1 MKYNNEQIDMLRT
14 KIDNKFR
21 ELVIDKHFDELSNN
35 EMAWLKC
42 VSLSS
47 IMTMKKSGY
56 TNDEIM
62 TTFGAHG
69 QTKEQQVKSRV
80 RTMTDEELA
89 VLGLKR
95 I

>member
-1 MKYNNEQIDMLRT
+1 MKYNNEQIKTITDKVNAKLA
-14 KIDNKFR
+14 
-21 ELVIDKHFDELSNN
+21 ELLEKDFDELSNN

-62 TTFGAHG
+62 TTFGNHG

-80 RTMTDEELA
+80 RTMTDDELA
-89 VLGLKR
+89 ALGLKR

>member
-1 MKYNNEQIDMLRT
+1 MKYNEKQIAEINL
-14 KIDNKFR
+14 KVNNKLD
-21 ELVIDKHFDELSNN
+21 ELLNKDFDELSNN

-80 RTMTDEELA
+80 RTMTDDELA
-89 VLGLKR
+89 ALGLKR

>member
-1 MKYNNEQIDMLRT
+1 MKYYNEQLSTIKN
-14 KIDNKFR
+14 KI
-21 ELVIDKHFDELSNN
+21 LDKFDELSNKDFDHLSNN

-62 TTFGAHG
+62 TTFGNHG

-80 RTMTDEELA
+80 RTMSDKELA
-89 VLGLKR
+89 ALGLKR

>member
-1 MKYNNEQIDMLRT
+1 MKYNNEQIE
-14 KIDNKFR
+14 KITAKVNAKLTELLNK
-21 ELVIDKHFDELSNN
+21 DFDELSNN

-56 TNDEIM
+56 SNDEIM

>member
-1 MKYNNEQIDMLRT
+1 MKYTNEQIDTLRT
-14 KIDNKFR
+14 KIDTKFR
-21 ELVIDKHFDELSNN
+21 ELTNKHFDQLSNN

-56 TNDEIM
+56 SNDEIM
-62 TTFGAHG
+62 TTFGSHG

-80 RTMTDEELA
+80 RTMTDDELA
-89 VLGLKR
+89 ALGLKR

>member
-1 MKYNNEQIDMLRT
+1 MKYTNEQIE
-14 KIDNKFR
+14 KITAKVNAKLS
-21 ELVIDKHFDELSNN
+21 ELLDKDFDELSNN

-62 TTFGAHG
+62 TTFGNHG

-80 RTMTDEELA
+80 RTMTDDELA
-89 VLGLKR
+89 ALGLKR

>member
-1 MKYNNEQIDMLRT
+1 MKYTNEQIE
-14 KIDNKFR
+14 KITAKVNAKLS
-21 ELVIDKHFDELSNN
+21 ELLDKDFDELSNN

-80 RTMTDEELA
+80 RTMTDDELA
-89 VLGLKR
+89 ALGLKR

>member
-1 MKYNNEQIDMLRT
+1 MKYNNEQIKNITAKVNAKLT
-14 KIDNKFR
+14 
-21 ELVIDKHFDELSNN
+21 ELLDKDFDELSNN

-56 TNDEIM
+56 SNDDIM
-62 TTFGAHG
+62 TTFGVHG

-80 RTMTDEELA
+80 RTMTDDELA
-89 VLGLKR
+89 ALGLKR

>member
-1 MKYNNEQIDMLRT
+1 MKYNNEQIEKITAKVNT
-14 KIDNKFR
+14 KLA
-21 ELVIDKHFDELSNN
+21 ELLEKDFDELSNN

-56 TNDEIM
+56 SNDEIM
-62 TTFGAHG
+62 TTFGNHG

-80 RTMTDEELA
+80 RTMTDDELA
-89 VLGLKR
+89 ALGLKR

>member
-1 MKYNNEQIDMLRT
+1 MYYNEEQIKTRFEAI
-14 KIDNKFR
+14 KNKAM
-21 ELVIDKHFDELSNN
+21 ELFAKNFDELSNN

-56 TNDEIM
+56 SNEEIM

-80 RTMTDEELA
+80 RTMTDDELA
-89 VLGLKR
+89 ALGLKR

>member
-1 MKYNNEQIDMLRT
+1 MKYNKEQIE
-14 KIDNKFR
+14 KITAKVNAKLT
-21 ELVIDKHFDELSNN
+21 ELLDKDFDELSNN
-35 EMAWLKC
+35 EMAWLKT

-56 TNDEIM
+56 SNDEIM
-62 TTFGAHG
+62 TTFGVHG

-80 RTMTDEELA
+80 RTMTDDELA
-89 VLGLKR
+89 ALGLKR

>member
-1 MKYNNEQIDMLRT
+1 MKYTNEQIE
-14 KIDNKFR
+14 KITAKVNAKLS
-21 ELVIDKHFDELSNN
+21 ELLDKDFDKLSNN

-56 TNDEIM
+56 TNEEIM
-62 TTFGAHG
+62 TTFGNHG

-89 VLGLKR
+89 ALGLKR

>member
-1 MKYNNEQIDMLRT
+1 MKYNNEQIKTITDKVNAKLE
-14 KIDNKFR
+14 
-21 ELVIDKHFDELSNN
+21 ELLDKDFDELSNN

-62 TTFGAHG
+62 TTFGNHG

-89 VLGLKR
+89 ALGLKR

>member
-1 MKYNNEQIDMLRT
+1 MKYNEQQIENITAKVNAKLT
-14 KIDNKFR
+14 ELLNK
-21 ELVIDKHFDELSNN
+21 DFDELSNN

-56 TNDEIM
+56 TNEEIM

>member
-1 MKYNNEQIDMLRT
+1 MKYTTEQLETIKNKILAKFKELST
-14 KIDNKFR
+14 KG
-21 ELVIDKHFDELSNN
+21 FDELSNN

-47 IMTMKKSGY
+47 VMNMKKSGY
-56 TNDEIM
+56 SNDEIM
-62 TTFGAHG
+62 TTFGNHG

-80 RTMTDEELA
+80 RTMTDDELA
-89 VLGLKR
+89 ALGLKR

>member
-1 MKYNNEQIDMLRT
+1 MKYTNEQIDTLRT
-14 KIDNKFR
+14 KIDTKFR
-21 ELVIDKHFDELSNN
+21 ELIDKHFDELSNN

-62 TTFGAHG
+62 TTFGVHG

-80 RTMTDEELA
+80 RTMTDDELA
-89 VLGLKR
+89 ALGLKR

>member
-1 MKYNNEQIDMLRT
+1 MKYNDKQIAEINL
-14 KIDNKFR
+14 KVNNKLD
-21 ELVIDKHFDELSNN
+21 ELLNKDFDELSNN

-80 RTMTDEELA
+80 RTMTDDELA
-89 VLGLKR
+89 ALGLKR